1 MSTPAVTAGRP
12 RSEKSRSAI
21 LAATIE
27 LLLEGGYSRLT
38 LEGIASRAGV
48 GRQTLYRWW
57 ASKEEIV
64 AESIT
69 DGRMLPTELPIPD
82 SGDIRADLTS
92 WLTEFAQGLDEEHA
106 AARARLLTAA
116 TAESE
121 LVAHAF
127 NEKIAGP
134 YRQELAQR
142 LQRAIDSGELRP
154 DVPVQVVADTLMGAT
169 LYSVFLRSPTSEPT
183 ALLAGV
189 LLDGIRR

>member
-1 MSTPAVTAGRP
+1 MSGTTTGRP
-12 RSEKSRSAI
+12 RSEKSRTAI
-21 LAATIE
+21 LEATIE

-57 ASKEEIV
+57 ASKDEIV

-69 DGRMLPTELPIPD
+69 DGRMLPAELPIPD
-82 SGDIRADLTS
+82 TGDIEADLTQ

-116 TAESE
+116 TAESA
-121 LVAHAF
+121 LVAQAF
-127 NEKIAGP
+127 NQKVAGP

-142 LQRAIDSGELRP
+142 LQQAVDSGELRP
-154 DVPVQVVADTLMGAT
+154 DAPVHVVADALMGAT
-169 LYSVFLRSPTSEPT
+169 LYSVFLRSPASEPT

-189 LLDGIRR
+189 LLDGIRQAH